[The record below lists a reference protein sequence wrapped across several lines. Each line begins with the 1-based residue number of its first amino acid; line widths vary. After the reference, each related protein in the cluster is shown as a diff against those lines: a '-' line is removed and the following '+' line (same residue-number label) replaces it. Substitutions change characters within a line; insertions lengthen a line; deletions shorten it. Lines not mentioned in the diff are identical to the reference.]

1 MKTDFKRD
9 GSFCVILY
17 FPKNETCTTGA
28 HQFPVVHDEMT
39 AAGLAAGEQGRYL
52 TITFLLLPSAVF
64 LMTRPFLGW
73 ASRWPPSE

>member
-39 AAGLAAGEQGRYL
+39 AAGLAAGEQDA
-52 TITFLLLPSAVF
+52 I
-64 LMTRPFLGW
+64 
-73 ASRWPPSE
+73 